1 MKILIKRKV
10 FIYEKSLNL
19 LEVIEILNRNND
31 LIFKRINDEKF
42 KIFKGNYG
50 DLMLKLGDIIR
61 PLPVF
66 NYMQD
71 LWILDEDED

>member
-1 MKILIKRKV
+1 MK
-10 FIYEKSLNL
+10 KSLNL
-19 LEVIEILNRNND
+19 LEVIEISNSNNN

-42 KIFKGNYG
+42 KIFKGSYG

>member
-1 MKILIKRKV
+1 MK
-10 FIYEKSLNL
+10 KSLNL

-42 KIFKGNYG
+42 KIFKGSYG

-61 PLPVF
+61 PLPLF

-71 LWILDEDED
+71 LWILDEDKN

>member
-1 MKILIKRKV
+1 MK
-10 FIYEKSLNL
+10 KSLNL

-61 PLPVF
+61 PLPLF
-66 NYMQD
+66 NYRQD
-71 LWILDEDED
+71 LGILDEDKN

>member
-1 MKILIKRKV
+1 MK
-10 FIYEKSLNL
+10 KSLNL
-19 LEVIEILNRNND
+19 LEVIEILNSNNN
-31 LIFKRINDEKF
+31 LIFKRINDENF

-71 LWILDEDED
+71 LWIFDEDED

>member
-1 MKILIKRKV
+1 MK
-10 FIYEKSLNL
+10 KSLNL
-19 LEVIEILNRNND
+19 LEVIEILNSNNN
-31 LIFKRINDEKF
+31 LIFKRINDENF
-42 KIFKGNYG
+42 KIFKGSYG

-66 NYMQD
+66 NYMQE

>member
-1 MKILIKRKV
+1 MK
-10 FIYEKSLNL
+10 KSLNL
-19 LEVIEILNRNND
+19 LEVIEILNSNNN
-31 LIFKRINDEKF
+31 LIFKRINDENF
-42 KIFKGNYG
+42 KIFKGSYG

>member
-1 MKILIKRKV
+1 MK
-10 FIYEKSLNL
+10 KSLNL

-61 PLPVF
+61 PLPLF

-71 LWILDEDED
+71 LWILDEDKN

>member
-1 MKILIKRKV
+1 MK
-10 FIYEKSLNL
+10 KSLNL
-19 LEVIEILNRNND
+19 LEVIEILNSNNN
-31 LIFKRINDEKF
+31 LIFKRINDENF
-42 KIFKGNYG
+42 KIFKGSYG

-61 PLPVF
+61 PLPLF

>member
-1 MKILIKRKV
+1 MK
-10 FIYEKSLNL
+10 KSLNL

-71 LWILDEDED
+71 LWILDEALKICRANIRQSLG

>member
-1 MKILIKRKV
+1 MK
-10 FIYEKSLNL
+10 KSLNL

-61 PLPVF
+61 PLPLF

-71 LWILDEDED
+71 LWTLDEDKN

>member
-1 MKILIKRKV
+1 MK
-10 FIYEKSLNL
+10 KSLNL
-19 LEVIEILNRNND
+19 LEVIEILNSNNN
-31 LIFKRINDEKF
+31 LIFKRINDENF
-42 KIFKGNYG
+42 KIFKGSYG

-71 LWILDEDED
+71 LWILDEDEE

>member
-1 MKILIKRKV
+1 MK
-10 FIYEKSLNL
+10 KSLNL
-19 LEVIEILNRNND
+19 LEVIEILNSNNN

>member
-1 MKILIKRKV
+1 MK
-10 FIYEKSLNL
+10 KSLNL

-71 LWILDEDED
+71 LWILDEDEN

>member
-1 MKILIKRKV
+1 MK
-10 FIYEKSLNL
+10 KSLNL

>member
-1 MKILIKRKV
+1 MK
-10 FIYEKSLNL
+10 KSLNL

-31 LIFKRINDEKF
+31 LIFKRINDENF
-42 KIFKGNYG
+42 KIFKGSYG

-61 PLPVF
+61 PLPLF

-71 LWILDEDED
+71 LWILDEDKN

>member
-1 MKILIKRKV
+1 MK
-10 FIYEKSLNL
+10 KSLNL
-19 LEVIEILNRNND
+19 LEVIEILNSNNN
-31 LIFKRINDEKF
+31 LIFKRINDENF

>member
-1 MKILIKRKV
+1 MK
-10 FIYEKSLNL
+10 KSLNL
-19 LEVIEILNRNND
+19 LEVIEILNSNNN

-71 LWILDEDED
+71 LWILDEDGDED